1 MTDAPIKPQG
11 GVGDIDRGVLPS
23 SDLKLQELD
32 AEHQENAVGYREYLE
47 AIGLE
52 VSDKELRRLRW
63 KLDLTILP
71 MFLVTQA
78 LQFMDK
84 TSLNYANLFGY
95 QAALSLKGQQ
105 FNYLSAMVYAGYFF
119 GQYPCGWLIGRY
131 PAQRV
136 MAISIFFWGLM
147 VILMTQTRTYSS
159 ALGVRFIMGIFE
171 AAVTPGLTLMTGFWY
186 TRKEIPLRQCIWY
199 SSLGWGGIIGSYIS
213 MGVSKLPADLK
224 PERWELIFFMLGGVT
239 CVWSL
244 VIWFLLPDSP
254 SNAFFLNHR
263 ERLVAVKRVSE
274 NETGIKN
281 KAFDK
286 KQAVLGSFD
295 PKTLLLFTSVFAAA
309 IPNGVV
315 NSFSTV
321 IIRDMGFSTTQTTQ
335 LKSVGD
341 AVQIVALLIGG
352 TVILNVKD
360 SRLITA
366 SVANLLCTISAAC
379 MAYLPESNTWGRLV
393 SFWLVNSQSVGFT
406 VSLTT
411 ISSNMAGYTHRSL
424 ASAMVFTAY
433 CWGNFAGPFVVKQSE
448 APHFR
453 GATIGL
459 LVGYAIKLI
468 CHLTLL
474 IYMYLVNR
482 HRDKKY
488 GEPNRESSKEA
499 GMRDQTEFENN
510 DFRYVL

>member
-1 MTDAPIKPQG
+1 MPPSAGYAPIKPQS

-47 AIGLE
+47 AIDLE

-95 QAALSLKGQQ
+95 QAALGLQGQQ
-105 FNYLSAMVYAGYFF
+105 FNYLSAN
-119 GQYPCGWLIGRY
+119 
-131 PAQRV
+131 
-136 MAISIFFWGLM
+136 
-147 VILMTQTRTYSS
+147 
-159 ALGVRFIMGIFE
+159 
-171 AAVTPGLTLMTGFWY
+171 
-186 TRKEIPLRQCIWY
+186 
-199 SSLGWGGIIGSYIS
+199 
-213 MGVSKLPADLK
+213 LK

-286 KQAVLGSFD
+286 KQALLGSFD

-424 ASAMVFTAY
+424 ASAMIFTAY

-482 HRDKKY
+482 HRNKKY

-499 GMRDQTEFENN
+499 GMRDQTEFENK